1 MDLFKSKNEA
11 LAELLMQDGPEFI
24 KRPLSVLSENKKEM
38 EQTNRIGADN
48 YYHRKAMCENAQ
60 NGYVDAFT
68 SLLLGIGKEGIDFY
82 NKDKSING
90 NGKMSA
96 TEALTDG
103 YKDMKNNIEGL
114 LLGLKN
120 PNIDCK
126 ILLEN
131 LDWGTNKWRKPQR

>member
-1 MDLFKSKNEA
+1 MDKIKSLNEE
-11 LAELLMQDGPEFI
+11 LADMLMQKGPEFI
-24 KRPLSVLSENKKEM
+24 KRPFSVLNENKKEM
-38 EQTNRIGADN
+38 EQNNRIGSDN

-60 NGYVDAFT
+60 NGYGDAFT

-82 NKDKSING
+82 DKDRSINSS
-90 NGKMSA
+90 GKMSA
-96 TEALTDG
+96 TEALADG

-120 PNIDCK
+120 PDIDCK

-131 LDWGTNKWRKPQR
+131 LDWRTNTWKKPQK